1 MTHTNHTT
9 SSNAT
14 GAPLPVNAA
23 RRGFLQRTLAAAAA
37 APWAGG
43 LSLGFYLPPAAADK
57 LATDGPRTGAADI
70 NAWIRIT
77 TENQVVCEVARAEM
91 GQGTS
96 TSLPMMLAE
105 ELECR
110 WEDVRMEFASV
121 NEHLARN
128 KVYVTFA
135 TGGSRGTRDSQLV
148 MRKAGAAAR
157 EMLKAAASQRWG
169 VPAADLS
176 AKLGKISHAPSKRSA
191 TYGELAQAASTQMV
205 PADLVLKSP
214 EQWTIIGK
222 PMRRFD
228 LPAKSD
234 GSAIY
239 GTDVRLPGM
248 LYAALAQCP
257 VFGGSL
263 VSVDTSAAL
272 KRRGV
277 KKVVT
282 RPDFVAVVADNWW
295 RAQQALKSLKVVWDY
310 KGAETLNDASIRSIL
325 ETGIDEARSMRS
337 DGDFEAAWA
346 AATTPPDKGDKTLEA
361 DYFTPYLN
369 HFTLEP
375 QTCTALVKGENAEVW
390 APTQNAEATMAEAAK
405 TLGVPLQN
413 ITVHRPY
420 LGGGFGRRGGFQDYV
435 RQAVQIAK
443 EVPDTPVK
451 LLWSREEDMQHDFY
465 RPVALYRQR
474 AVVDRSGKLSAWQAR
489 IASQSLLEKIRPSAL
504 KNGRDFQAAEAFH
517 DMPYALPHL
526 DVRHGICQ
534 INVPVGFWRSVFHS
548 QNPFARECFLDEVL
562 AAAGKDPLA
571 GRLELLA
578 PGSRDRKVLEVAAK
592 EGNWGAKLAAGR
604 FQGLAVQ
611 DAYGSF
617 AACVVELSVDPKKA
631 VTVHRVTVAVDPGHV
646 ANLDSARAQIE
657 GNVIFALTT
666 MFMSEINVQDGR
678 VVQSNLQD
686 YPLMQLRQTPRINAV
701 LVPTGGD
708 VWGGMGEPPYAP
720 ITPALA
726 NAIATATGIRLRRT
740 PFSHDGFTLNDAG

>member
-1 MTHTNHTT
+1 MTHHHKPPASTAIY
-9 SSNAT
+9 AT
-14 GAPLPVNAA
+14 PPVNAA
-23 RRGFLQRTLAAAAA
+23 RRSFLQRSLVAGAA

-57 LATDGPRTGAADI
+57 LATDGPRSGAVDI

-77 TENQVVCEVARAEM
+77 PDNQVVCEVARAEM

-176 AKLGKISHAPSKRSA
+176 ARLGEISHLLSKRSA
-191 TYGELAQAASTQMV
+191 TYGELAQAASAQKV
-205 PADLVLKSP
+205 PSELVLKSP

-239 GTDVRLPGM
+239 GIDVRLPGM
-248 LYAALAQCP
+248 LYAALVQCP
-257 VFGGSL
+257 VFGGSPQTF
-263 VSVDTSAAL
+263 DASAVL
-272 KRRGV
+272 NRRGI
-277 KKVVT
+277 KKVVSG
-282 RPDFVAVVADNWW
+282 PDFVAVVADNWW
-295 RAQQALKSLKVVWDY
+295 RAQQAVKSLKVAWDY
-310 KGAETLNDASIRSIL
+310 KGAESLNDASIRSIL
-325 ETGIDEARSMRS
+325 ESGIGEARPMRS

-346 AATTPPDKGDKTLEA
+346 AAAATSDTGDKTLEA

-375 QTCTALVKGENAEVW
+375 QNCTALVTGEHAEVW

-405 TLGVPLQN
+405 TLGVALQN
-413 ITVHRPY
+413 ITVHRPF

-443 EVPDTPVK
+443 DVPGTPVK

-465 RPVALYRQR
+465 RPAALYRQR
-474 AVVDRSGKLSAWQAR
+474 AVVDRAGKLTAWQAR

-504 KNGRDFQAAEAFH
+504 QNGRDFQAAEAFH
-517 DMPYALPHL
+517 DMPYQLAHI
-526 DVRHGICQ
+526 DVRHAISH
-534 INVPVGFWRSVFHS
+534 INVPVGFWRSVYHS

-562 AAAGKDPLA
+562 TAAGKDPLA
-571 GRLELLA
+571 GRLELLTQ
-578 PGSRDRKVLEVAAK
+578 GSRDRKVLEVAAK
-592 EGNWGAKLAAGR
+592 EGNWGGKLAAGR

-617 AACVVELSVDPKKA
+617 AACVVELSVGEKRA
-631 VTVHRVTVAVDPGHV
+631 VTLHRITVAVDPGHV

-726 NAIATATGIRLRRT
+726 NAIAAATGIRLRRT
-740 PFSHDGFTLNDAG
+740 PFSQEGFTLA

>member
-1 MTHTNHTT
+1 MNRTQTLGQDAACDAAPLSASRRTFLQR
-9 SSNAT
+9 SAT
-14 GAPLPVNAA
+14 GAGAA
-23 RRGFLQRTLAAAAA
+23 
-37 APWAGG
+37 WAGA

-57 LATDGPRTGAADI
+57 LATDGPRAGAADI

-77 TENQVVCEVARAEM
+77 PDNQVICEVARAEM

-157 EMLKAAASQRWG
+157 EMLKAAAAERWS
-169 VPAADLS
+169 VAASELT

-191 TYGELAQAASTQMV
+191 SYGELAQAAASQKV
-205 PADLVLKSP
+205 PADIVLKTP
-214 EQWTIIGK
+214 AQWTIIGR
-222 PMRRFD
+222 PMQRFD
-228 LPAKSD
+228 IPAKSD
-234 GSAIY
+234 GSAVY
-239 GTDVRLPGM
+239 GIDVRLPGM
-248 LYAALAQCP
+248 LYAALLQCP
-257 VFGGSL
+257 VFGGTP
-263 VSVDTSAAL
+263 VSFDAAAVL
-272 KRRGV
+272 NRRGV
-277 KKVVT
+277 KKVIQG
-282 RPDFVAVVADNWW
+282 PDFVAVLADNWW
-295 RAQQALKSLKVVWDY
+295 RAQQALKSLKVVWNYQGGEKLD
-310 KGAETLNDASIRSIL
+310 DAAIL
-325 ETGIDEARSMRS
+325 KLLEAGIAASRPMRA
-337 DGDFEAAWA
+337 DGNFEAALA
-346 AATTPPDKGDKTLEA
+346 EATAATGNGAKVIEA

-375 QTCTALVKGENAEVW
+375 QNCTAIVQGDQAEVW
-390 APTQNAEATMAEAAK
+390 APTQNAEATQAEAAK
-405 TLGVPLQN
+405 TLAVPLQN

-420 LGGGFGRRGGFQDYV
+420 LGGGFGRRGASQDYV
-435 RQAVQIAK
+435 RQALQIAK
-443 EVPDTPVK
+443 ELPGTPVK

-465 RPVALYRQR
+465 RPAALYRQR
-474 AVVDRSGKLSAWQAR
+474 AIVDGKGKLTAWQAR
-489 IASQSLLEKIRPSAL
+489 IASQSLLEKIRPASL
-504 KNGRDFQAAEAFH
+504 KDGRDFQAAEAFH
-517 DMPYALPHL
+517 DMPYELPHL
-526 DVRHGICQ
+526 DVRHGICR
-534 INVPVGFWRSVFHS
+534 INVPVGFWRSVYHS
-548 QNPFARECFLDEVL
+548 QNPFARECFLDEVFK
-562 AAAGKDPLA
+562 ASAKDPLA
-571 GRLELLA
+571 GRIDLLA
-578 PGSRDRKVLEVAAK
+578 PDSRDRKVLEAAARA
-592 EGNWGAKLAAGR
+592 GNWGGKLAAGR

-617 AACVVELSVDPKKA
+617 AACVVELSVNAQKA
-631 VTVHRVTVAVDPGHV
+631 VTVHSVTVAVDPGHV

-657 GNVIFALTT
+657 GNVIYALTT
-666 MFMSEINVQDGR
+666 MFMSEINVQEGR

-726 NAIATATGIRLRRT
+726 NAIAAATGVRLRRT
-740 PFSHDGFTLNDAG
+740 PFSHDGFTLA

>member
-1 MTHTNHTT
+1 MTRTQTLDLNGAGEAALG
-9 SSNAT
+9 SPSRRRFLRQASAT
-14 GAPLPVNAA
+14 AGAA
-23 RRGFLQRTLAAAAA
+23 
-37 APWAGG
+37 WAGAF
-43 LSLGFYLPPAAADK
+43 SLGFYLPPAAADK
-57 LATDGPRTGAADI
+57 LAMDGPRAGALDI

-77 TENQVVCEVARAEM
+77 PDNQVICEVARAEM

-96 TSLPMMLAE
+96 TSLPMLLAE

-157 EMLKAAASQRWG
+157 EMLKAAAAERWG
-169 VPAADLS
+169 VAASELR
-176 AKLGKISHAPSKRSA
+176 AKLGKVSHPATKRTA
-191 TYGELAQAASTQMV
+191 TYGELAQAAALQKA
-205 PADLVLKSP
+205 PADIVLKP
-214 EQWTIIGK
+214 AGQWTLIGK
-222 PMRRFD
+222 PLPRFD
-228 LPAKSD
+228 IPAKSD

-239 GTDVRLPGM
+239 GIDVRLPGM
-248 LYAALAQCP
+248 VYAALLQCP
-257 VFGGSL
+257 VFGGTP
-263 VSVDTSAAL
+263 VSFDTAAVL
-272 KRRGV
+272 NRRGV
-277 KKVVT
+277 KKVIAG
-282 RPDFVAVVADNWW
+282 PDFVAVVADNWW

-310 KGAETLNDASIRSIL
+310 QGGEKLNDAAVQKIL
-325 ETGIDEARSMRS
+325 EVGIVDAKVLRA
-337 DGDFEAAWA
+337 DGNFDAAWTAAQA
-346 AATTPPDKGDKTLEA
+346 AATTGLKVIEA

-375 QTCTALVKGENAEVW
+375 QNCTARVNGDHAEVW
-390 APTQNAEATMAEAAK
+390 APTQNAEATQAEAAK

-420 LGGGFGRRGGFQDYV
+420 LGGGFGRRGASQDYV
-435 RQAVQIAK
+435 RQALQIAK
-443 EVPDTPVK
+443 EVPGAPVK

-474 AVVDRSGKLSAWQAR
+474 AVVDGSGKLTAWQAH
-489 IASQSLLEKIRPSAL
+489 IASQSILERVRPASL
-504 KNGRDFQAAEAFH
+504 KDGRDFQAAEAFH
-517 DMPYALPHL
+517 DMPYEVAHV
-526 DVRHGICQ
+526 DVRHGICR
-534 INVPVGFWRSVFHS
+534 INVPVGFWRSVYHS
-548 QNPFARECFLDEVL
+548 QNPFARECFLDEVFK
-562 AAAGKDPLA
+562 AAGKDPLL
-571 GRLELLA
+571 GRTELLA
-578 PGSRDRKVLEVAAK
+578 PNSRDRKVLEAAAQA
-592 EGNWGAKLAAGR
+592 GNWNGKLAKGR

-617 AACVVELSVDPKKA
+617 AACVVELSVNDQKA
-631 VTVHRVTVAVDPGHV
+631 VTVHAVTVAVDPGHV

-657 GNVIFALTT
+657 GNVIYALCT
-666 MFMSEINVQDGR
+666 MFLSEINIQDGR

-708 VWGGMGEPPYAP
+708 AWGGMGEPPYAP

-726 NAIATATGIRLRRT
+726 NALAAATGVRVRRT
-740 PFSHDGFTLNDAG
+740 PFSHDGFTLA